1 MLKILAPAFA
11 LVIAMFS
18 ISCTRQARHVAA
30 VRHHLKNYDS
40 ISLSENLDQSFR
52 SFFSDRKGGALSKA
66 AYIATLGGWDL
77 PLHPDYEILDIQ
89 FKGDTV
95 LVAVIERNDFSKAI
109 NFPGWNATIEVVV
122 SNKGKIVE
130 QLYKPETSPDY
141 KIWLAPALNWLRQ
154 NRQKDFARVYDMDN
168 KRMIQNK
175 ETAQLWVELLSEWRK
190 QDPINLQK
198 ANTRPGRF
206 DIP

>member
-1 MLKILAPAFA
+1 MDRILTSALAFTIFI
-11 LVIAMFS
+11 LLTSCSGEQRYIA
-18 ISCTRQARHVAA
+18 T
-30 VRHHLKNYDS
+30 VRHYLKNYDS
-40 ISLSENLDQSFR
+40 ISLSENLDPSFK
-52 SFFSDRKGGALSKA
+52 SFFLERNGNGVSKNDYILS
-66 AYIATLGGWDL
+66 LGKWDL
-77 PLHPDYEILDIQ
+77 PLNPDYEILDIRL
-89 FKGDTV
+89 KGDTIV
-95 LVAVIERNDFSKAI
+95 TQVIEQNDFSKAI

-122 SNKGKIVE
+122 SNKGKIIE
-130 QLYKPETSPDY
+130 QLYKLETSPDY

-190 QDPINLQK
+190 QDSINLQK
-198 ANTRPGRF
+198 ANTRPLRF